1 MSSSKQHRR
10 FTAIIPTRERC
21 DTLEY
26 SLRTLT
32 QQTYENLQIIVS
44 DNYSQDA
51 TRDVVRANG
60 DPRIRYINTGK
71 RVSMSENWE
80 FALAHAEEGW
90 VTFLGDDDG
99 LLPGCFDKVNDI
111 IERTGVRAV
120 KSTYGQY
127 IWPGFTPDS
136 AGSLEVPLGKGFSLR
151 SCRSALS
158 LVLQGSNSYTTLPM
172 VYNGGFVD
180 LEAIRAATFSD
191 SFFLSCVPDVF
202 SAIALSNTL
211 DQYVY
216 SHEPFSVNGA
226 SKHSIGASQ
235 FSYGTRPDNA
245 VTQFRLESDIAF
257 HPSVPLT
264 PDGKYPQS
272 LPAFVYESCA
282 QLKKVYPKTLTIS
295 PEQQLTVIL
304 RGAGSYRETIDPWA
318 RSFALLHGVDYDKI
332 ARESLIGVKAMRFHD
347 LEARFKALASI
358 RLDNRDTQIETVLAA
373 TNRAAIELRSPG
385 FNSTAKAAN
394 RLLRKL
400 MRLQ

>member
-1 MSSSKQHRR
+1 MPSPSQQRR

-51 TRDVVRANG
+51 TRDVVLANG
-60 DPRIRYINTGK
+60 DPRICYINTGR
-71 RVSMSENWE
+71 RVSMSGNWE
-80 FALAHAEEGW
+80 FALGHAREGW

-99 LLPGCFDKVNDI
+99 LLPGCFEKVNEI
-111 IERTGVRAV
+111 IERTGVQAV

-127 IWPGFTPDS
+127 VWPGFNSKS

-151 SCRSALS
+151 SCLSALP

-180 LEAIRAATFSD
+180 LEAVRAATFSD
-191 SFFLSCVPDVF
+191 KFFLSCIPDVF

-211 DQYVY
+211 DRYVY
-216 SHEPFSVNGA
+216 SHEPFSINGA

-235 FSYGTRPDNA
+235 FSIGSTPDNA
-245 VTQFRLESDIAF
+245 VTRFQLESDIAF
-257 HPSVPLT
+257 HPSIPLT

-272 LPAFVYESCA
+272 LHALVYESCA
-282 QLKKVYPKTLTIS
+282 QFKKAYQKTLTIS
-295 PEQQLTVIL
+295 PERQLTVIL
-304 RGAGSYRETIDPWA
+304 REAGDHRHAIDCWA
-318 RSFALLHGVDYDKI
+318 RSFALLHGIDYDKI
-332 ARESLIGVKAMRFHD
+332 ARETSVGAKAPRFHD

-358 RLDNRDTQIETVLAA
+358 RLDNRDTQIETIFGA
-373 TNRAAIELRSPG
+373 TNRAAMELDSPR
-385 FNSTAKAAN
+385 FNSTVRASHK
-394 RLLRKL
+394 LLRKL
-400 MRLQ
+400 VRLQ

>member
-1 MSSSKQHRR
+1 MSSSRQHRR

-51 TRDVVRANG
+51 TRDVVRANA

-71 RVSMSENWE
+71 RVSMSGNWE
-80 FALAHAEEGW
+80 FALAHAAEGW

-99 LLPGCFDKVNDI
+99 LLPGCFEKVNEI
-111 IERTGVRAV
+111 IDRTGVRAV

-127 IWPGFTPDS
+127 LWPGFTSDS
-136 AGSLEVPLGKGFSLR
+136 AGDLEVPLGKGFSQRL
-151 SCRSALS
+151 CRSALS
-158 LVLQGSNSYTTLPM
+158 LVLQGANSYTTLPM

-180 LEAIRAATFSD
+180 LEAVRAATFSD
-191 SFFLSCVPDVF
+191 RFFLSCIPDVF

-211 DQYVY
+211 DRYVY
-216 SHEPFSVNGA
+216 SHEPFSINGA
-226 SKHSIGASQ
+226 SRHSIGASQ
-235 FSYGTRPDNA
+235 FSYGSAPDSA
-245 VTQFRLESDIAF
+245 VTKFRLESDIAF
-257 HPSVPLT
+257 HPSVPPT

-272 LPAFVYESCA
+272 LHAFVYESCE
-282 QLKKVYPKTLTIS
+282 QFKKVYPKTLTIS
-295 PEQQLTVIL
+295 PEQQLAVIL
-304 RGAGSYRETIDPWA
+304 RGAGNLRETIGPWA
-318 RSFALLHGVDYDKI
+318 QSFALLHGIDYDKI
-332 ARESLIGVKAMRFHD
+332 ARESLIGAKAMRFHD

-358 RLDNRDTQIETVLAA
+358 RLDNRDTEIENILAA

-385 FNSTAKAAN
+385 FNSTVKAAN
-394 RLLRKL
+394 KLLHKL